1 LKTRSVAGIDR
12 YVDTVVRSLK
22 QRPFVT
28 SILLIGSVS
37 RGDYNETSDIDLV
50 VITDVDVPMAKITR
64 GLPKSELEERRLSI
78 LPYRKSLFRKRYLWG
93 NLFIRHVV
101 EEGKVLFDTGF
112 YEELLKAP
120 LSDSSEETRFE
131 LELVK
136 KRLYMCNNNLKAF
149 NNLFIDFF
157 TRMYRLSAETAIV
170 GVALAGKPE
179 FNRHDAFKRFAEVYP
194 GVRKEI
200 KDLERLEPFSLA
212 VTRGAD
218 VKLPFSPI
226 GSSREARKS
235 VSELKKV
242 IEVVE
247 TSIS

>member
-1 LKTRSVAGIDR
+1 LTQSLAGINR
-12 YVDTVVRSLK
+12 YVNTVVQSLK
-22 QRPFVT
+22 QREFVT
-28 SILLIGSVS
+28 SIILIGSVS

-50 VITDVDVPMAKITR
+50 IITDIDVPVAEITQ
-64 GLPKSELEERRLSI
+64 GLPKSEFEERLSI
-78 LPYRKSLFRKRYLWG
+78 LPYWKPLFRKRYLWG

-101 EEGKVLFDTGF
+101 EEGKVQFDRGF

-120 LSDSSEETRFE
+120 FRDSREETRFE

-136 KRLYMCNNNLKAF
+136 KRLYTYNNLKLF

-157 TRMYRLSAETAIV
+157 TRIYRLSAETVIV

-179 FNRHDAFKRFAEVYP
+179 FNKHDAFKRFAEVYP
-194 GVRKEI
+194 EARKEI

-212 VTRGAD
+212 VTRAANI
-218 VKLPFSPI
+218 KLPFSPI
-226 GSSREARKS
+226 GSSREAQKT

-247 TSIS
+247 TTIS